1 MPVTINSHLAAWVA
15 AAVFLG
21 CLPDAAAKARAPRQ
35 GKAPH
40 PAPADGKPA
49 VPDRG
54 PVDLR
59 LHEIISRND
68 PVPFRHAAHLAHAGL
83 DGCATCH
90 HHAAAETKP
99 VARCTSCHAG
109 RDAAMEAYHGL
120 CKGCHVRVPV
130 EDRLKAPTTCAGG
143 GCHAP
148 LVLSL
153 PDAQQPPVRFDHHAH
168 RVSRPQGDCQPCH
181 HADAPDAAQRGC
193 LPCHAADGQAAYH
206 KLCIGCHVETAA
218 EPRPEVPNA
227 KPVPRTTRCAACHG
241 AVKGGSSAA
250 NWRP

>member
-1 MPVTINSHLAAWVA
+1 MTTTSRLAALLA
-15 AAVFLG
+15 AAVLLAG
-21 CLPDAAAKARAPRQ
+21 LPGAAAKAPAPRKK
-35 GKAPH
+35 KAPAAAPAAA
-40 PAPADGKPA
+40 PAPS
-49 VPDRG
+49 PDRG
-54 PVDLR
+54 PVELR
-59 LHEIISRND
+59 LHEITARSD
-68 PVPFRHAAHLAHAGL
+68 PVPFGHAAHLAFAGP

-90 HHAAAETKP
+90 HHTAPDATS

-120 CKGCHVRVPV
+120 CKGCHARVPV

-143 GCHAP
+143 GCHAA
-148 LVLSL
+148 LVLAL
-153 PDAQQPPVRFDHHAH
+153 PGAQQQPVRFDHHAH

-193 LPCHAADGQAAYH
+193 VPCHAADAQAAYH

-241 AVKGGSSAA
+241 VGKTG
-250 NWRP
+250 